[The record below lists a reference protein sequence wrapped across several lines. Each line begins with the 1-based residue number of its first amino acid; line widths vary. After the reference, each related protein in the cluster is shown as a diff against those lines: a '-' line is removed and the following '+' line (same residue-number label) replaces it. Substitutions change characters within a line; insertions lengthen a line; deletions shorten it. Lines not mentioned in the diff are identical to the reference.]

1 MKTSNYFTCK
11 AILLVTTVLL
21 ASLNLSCTSE
31 TRLLNKVPVN
41 SVNIKVVDQNDNP
54 ISGAQI
60 EASNGRQT
68 TTDANGKANVRFGSV
83 GIHSI
88 TVLADNHMPNNF
100 IVTMPTDRGD
110 TITARLADPIE
121 FTGITFGSANLYP
134 LMFNYMFS
142 SYGYGLEINDYQA
155 GQWTSWAINTG
166 ENEDTMI
173 MSKAFL
179 KELDNGQ
186 QWWQIEIKDVNDE
199 GSNYIAEV
207 LFAKNRD
214 SIVRYREKIGD
225 NEAQEKPV
233 SKGWYTSP
241 TELTK
246 ESQEGALS
254 KQNVEVIIPKGT
266 FMANLLK
273 YGVAPE
279 ISLNIWKAKDK
290 AIPGS
295 VLKYETSSTDG
306 ELMYRSTLQDFGND
320 ASTKL
325 NSY

>member
-1 MKTSNYFTCK
+1 MNISKIFACK
-11 AILLVTTVLL
+11 LKLLVIAVLL
-21 ASLNLSCTSE
+21 ASFSLSCTSE
-31 TRLLNKVPVN
+31 TQLLNKIPVN
-41 SVNIKVVDQNDNP
+41 SVNVEVVDQNDNP
-54 ISGAQI
+54 INGAQI

-68 TTDANGKANVRFGSV
+68 TTDTEGKANVRFGSV
-83 GIHSI
+83 GIHTI

-100 IVTMPTDRGD
+100 IVTMPTDRGE
-110 TITARLADPIE
+110 TITARLTDNIE

-142 SYGYGLEINDYQA
+142 SYGYGLEINDYQE

-166 ENEDTMI
+166 EDEDAMM

-179 KELDNGQ
+179 KKLENGQ
-186 QWWQIEIKDVNDE
+186 QWWQVEIKNVNDE
-199 GSNYIAEV
+199 GSNYMAEV
-207 LFAKNRD
+207 LFAKNRA
-214 SIVRYREKIGD
+214 SVVRYREKIGD
-225 NEAQEKPV
+225 NEVQEKPV

-241 TELTK
+241 TELTE

-254 KQNVEVIIPKGT
+254 KQNIEVTIPKGT
-266 FMANLLK
+266 YMANLLK
-273 YGVAPE
+273 YGVAPD

-290 AIPGS
+290 VIPGG
-295 VLKYETSSTDG
+295 VLKYKTSSTDG
-306 ELMYRSTLQDFGND
+306 ELMYQSELQDFGTD